1 MAGAG
6 LGQLGL
12 WLHLRGRRGEDPAL
26 PAIPAGEGPALVLHV
41 SGDALQAEAQVLR
54 RLARSRSD
62 LRVIRLAPEAAET
75 PDLAHDPARAGRLLD
90 LARPRALLLLGSD
103 LPPALIA
110 AAQARQIPMVLAEF
124 RLDRSALAWGMGA
137 SMRRQLLSHMAAIL
151 LRDAASHQI
160 ARHMGLPAAR
170 LLMTG
175 PVSEIREPLYCSETE
190 RVSMAQQMNGRHAWF
205 AASLPQSEEA
215 AVLAAHEA
223 ALRHSHRAL
232 LILAPRETSRIDALA
247 ALIEAGGLTVARR
260 SEDEDFGDEVQVL
273 LTDGP
278 TEMGLWYRLAPV
290 SFMGGTLS
298 GDADAMRHPFEPA
311 ALGSAIVH
319 GPQPGP
325 YATEWQHLDGAHA
338 ARQVRSP
345 EELAQAITELT
356 QPELIAALASNAWKV
371 STGGAEVAIRIAE
384 QVLRA
389 LDRPARA
396 GKVPA

>member
-12 WLHLRGRRGEDPAL
+12 WLHLRGRRGQDPAL

-41 SGDALQAEAQVLR
+41 SADALQAEAQVLR
-54 RLARSRSD
+54 RLARNRSD
-62 LRVIRLAPEAAET
+62 LRVIRLAPEAAN
-75 PDLAHDPARAGRLLD
+75 LAHDPARAARLLD
-90 LARPRALLLLGSD
+90 VAQPRALLLLGSD

-110 AAQARQIPMVLAEF
+110 AAQARQIPMILAEF
-124 RLDRSALAWGMGA
+124 RLGRAALAWGMGA
-137 SMRRQLLSHMAAIL
+137 SMRRQLLSHMTSIL

-160 ARHMGLPAAR
+160 ARRMGLPAGR

-205 AASLPQSEEA
+205 AASLPQPEEA

-232 LILAPRETSRIDALA
+232 LILAPRDSARIDALA
-247 ALIEAGGLTVARR
+247 ARIDAGGLTVARR

-290 SFMGGTLS
+290 SFMGGTLE
-298 GDADAMRHPFEPA
+298 GEDTAMRHPFEPA

-325 YATEWQHLDGAHA
+325 YPTEWQHLDGAHA

-345 EELAQAITELT
+345 EELAQAVTELT

-371 STGGAEVAIRIAE
+371 STGGAEVAILIADR
-384 QVLRA
+384 VLGAMERFA
-389 LDRPARA
+389 PAGR
-396 GKVPA
+396 VPA